1 MEIQLQKTHVNTLRL
16 CTVTWSY
23 LDWNSTRHTQA
34 IYCNTVIFG
43 LKFHPQHSGY
53 LLSRGHFGSKFHTPH
68 SGYLLPCGHFGSKFH
83 TSHSGYLLP
92 RGHFCIEISHAT
104 FRLFT
109 AKWLFLDW
117 NSTRHTQAIYCHVV
131 IFASKFHLPHSF
143 HLYVE
148 SNILHMQGIRNTLH
162 NLTRALAGAAD
173 NVLLMS
179 VRTSISCLNMWPCR
193 TVPGCYTWRCCL
205 TSTSYSLT
213 STFRSI
219 VSSW

>member
-1 MEIQLQKTHVNTLRL
+1 MLTHSGYVPSRGHIWIEIPHATPRL
-16 CTVTWSY
+16 FTATQSF
-23 LDWNSTRHTQA
+23 LDWNSIHNIQV
-34 IYCNTVIFG
+34 IYCHVVI
-43 LKFHPQHSGY
+43 
-53 LLSRGHFGSKFHTPH
+53 
-68 SGYLLPCGHFGSKFH
+68 
-83 TSHSGYLLP
+83 
-92 RGHFCIEISHAT
+92 
-104 FRLFT
+104 
-109 AKWLFLDW
+109 LDR

-213 STFRSI
+213 STFHSI